1 MMNKEEAKHFVR
13 KWYLDHGLTIG
24 GLIEAMDGMIDAINP
39 YPEETVLPKVVGDW
53 VGKCTG
59 QGVPEWLLNMSMM
72 PREVSV
78 WLRNK
83 GNYVDEHHQQLLM
96 YAYLYGWVPELQP
109 DKLYR
114 IYVPGTDQVYVYTHR
129 VWSDRKVH
137 LEVQEIEEQSD
148 DLTELFTE
156 RQIDELKLQDYER
169 EEAKGYVK

>member
-1 MMNKEEAKHFVR
+1 MNKEEAKHFVR

-96 YAYLYGWVPELQP
+96 YAYLYGWVQSHSLTNCTEFTC
-109 DKLYR
+109 
-114 IYVPGTDQVYVYTHR
+114 PGQTKYTCIPTGFGLIVR
-129 VWSDRKVH
+129 S
-137 LEVQEIEEQSD
+137 
-148 DLTELFTE
+148 T
-156 RQIDELKLQDYER
+156 
-169 EEAKGYVK
+169 